1 MNHGNISYIFLKLI
15 SANTIFSFIHSKF
28 FNIEETPKNWNEIDG
43 WSPSL
48 KKLKAKGINWHQMYL
63 LNKILY
69 WLEVNQEHLFHK
81 YLLCQLKILVF
92 KSIKHLTYQWHLME
106 YNI

>member
-48 KKLKAKGINWHQMYL
+48 KKLKAKGIN
-63 LNKILY
+63 
-69 WLEVNQEHLFHK
+69 
-81 YLLCQLKILVF
+81 
-92 KSIKHLTYQWHLME
+92 
-106 YNI
+106 